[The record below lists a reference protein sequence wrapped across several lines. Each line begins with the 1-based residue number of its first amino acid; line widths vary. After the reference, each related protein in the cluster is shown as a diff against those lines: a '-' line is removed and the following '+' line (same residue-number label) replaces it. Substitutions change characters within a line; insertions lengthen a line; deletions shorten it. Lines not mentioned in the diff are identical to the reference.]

1 MWWLGTPSSWTWMP
15 LYPVPAAGRAMN
27 ECVDREFSGASK
39 GRCAA
44 AVEVAGGC
52 GYARCDQ
59 EGTGGPEASV
69 RAQV

>member
-1 MWWLGTPSSWTWMP
+1 MP
-15 LYPVPAAGRAMN
+15 LYPVPAVGRAMK
-27 ECVDREFSGASK
+27 ECVGREFSGASR
-39 GRCAA
+39 GRGMSSV